1 MRKKESKK
9 VISIRL
15 DSSTIAEIRLNK
27 GYTAIIR
34 QLVCDYIALNKVA
47 NGSTFKDAYLMQVS
61 CKNGTSEAT
70 AEQQG
75 ADYSIIEDIKNQLKI
90 A

>member
-27 GYTAIIR
+27 GYTSIIR

-47 NGSTFKDAYLMQVS
+47 
-61 CKNGTSEAT
+61 
-70 AEQQG
+70 
-75 ADYSIIEDIKNQLKI
+75 
-90 A
+90 

>member
-27 GYTAIIR
+27 GYTVIIR
-34 QLVCDYIALNKVA
+34 KLITDYIELNKVA
-47 NGSTFKDAYLMQVS
+47 
-61 CKNGTSEAT
+61 
-70 AEQQG
+70 
-75 ADYSIIEDIKNQLKI
+75 
-90 A
+90 